1 MGYKIKDS
9 MAKFNDIYE
18 NYGIIGLKIYFSQFF
33 IAHEFVFSSFKGIKN
48 MKNHNF
54 FLKFDDNKI
63 NGFFNSNNTRYL
75 IFGEEIVDDEN
86 ERNNIKYTK
95 ARERVDT
102 INWDLAFDD
111 LISVSKENKSIEYRP
126 EYKHAEFY
134 VNFPYI

>member
-1 MGYKIKDS
+1 
-9 MAKFNDIYE
+9 
-18 NYGIIGLKIYFSQFF
+18 
-33 IAHEFVFSSFKGIKN
+33 
-48 MKNHNF
+48 
-54 FLKFDDNKI
+54 LKFDDNKI

>member
-1 MGYKIKDS
+1 M
-9 MAKFNDIYE
+9 
-18 NYGIIGLKIYFSQFF
+18 
-33 IAHEFVFSSFKGIKN
+33 
-48 MKNHNF
+48 
-54 FLKFDDNKI
+54 
-63 NGFFNSNNTRYL
+63 
-75 IFGEEIVDDEN
+75 VDDEN

-134 VNFPYI
+134 VNFLYILGPRDYGVFIRNVFFQLLLMKNVCDYTDKINVEEYYGYMCDSTSEFFMEKLNNNFPYLLFEHK